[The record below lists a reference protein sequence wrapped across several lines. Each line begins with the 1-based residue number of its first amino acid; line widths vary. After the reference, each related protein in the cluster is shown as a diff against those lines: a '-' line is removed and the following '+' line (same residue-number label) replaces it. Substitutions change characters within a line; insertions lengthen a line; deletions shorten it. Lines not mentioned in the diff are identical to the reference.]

1 MQSVTAGQAI
11 VDVLRGE
18 RVRHVFGLPG
28 GHVLGI
34 YDALHGAPEIRHI
47 LVRHEQ
53 AAASLAAASAQLTGE
68 PGVCLVTAGPG
79 ATNLLTGIAE
89 AYVGCLPIVIL
100 SGRAATA
107 TAHRGA
113 AQEVATDRIFAPVTK
128 WSVRVDRADLI
139 VDVLRQAFTIARSGK
154 PGPVLVD
161 LPRDLLDSEVPAREY
176 LPVGPAA
183 RPAADAAQ
191 IAAAAV
197 ALAGARRPIMI
208 AGGGA
213 AASDASAQVQAL
225 AESLAIPVLTSLAG
239 RAAAR
244 RLGAARRRLRG
255 SSARAGAGR

>member
-176 LPVGPAA
+176 LPVGPAD
-183 RPAADAAQ
+183 RKS
-191 IAAAAV
+191 V
-197 ALAGARRPIMI
+197 
-208 AGGGA
+208 
-213 AASDASAQVQAL
+213 V
-225 AESLAIPVLTSLAG
+225 
-239 RAAAR
+239 
-244 RLGAARRRLRG
+244 
-255 SSARAGAGR
+255 